1 MQELLLCDVLITDY
15 SSSIWDFSFLNKP
28 CFIFCPDYKDYFN
41 ERSFYTFIET
51 WPGYFAESSN
61 ELIKIIDKYNY
72 GEFVRRLDFHINML
86 NSYEMVMRVRNLRNL
101 LIQGNSI

>member
-41 ERSFYTFIET
+41 DLKDRGIFNYC
-51 WPGYFAESSN
+51 
-61 ELIKIIDKYNY
+61 KYIA
-72 GEFVRRLDFHINML
+72 LDEPSWL
-86 NSYEMVMRVRNLRNL
+86 YE
-101 LIQGNSI
+101 